1 MKDAVQEQLISAR
14 RSQILD
20 AAASMFAEKGFHT
33 TTIRDVARAAGVADG
48 TIYNYF
54 QNKSALLLGLFDLMT
69 ERARGQI
76 DPAALLE
83 ADLRGLVRLF
93 LSGPLQALSE
103 GNAELFRVI
112 VSEVMVNPE
121 VRERFRAQLLAP
133 MLSVGEQVFHRAL
146 SGPGSVPDRTP
157 LVVRAL
163 SGLILGLLMQR
174 LMGDETVQARW
185 DELPDLL
192 ADLLVGGLET
202 A

>member
-14 RSQILD
+14 RRQILD
-20 AAASMFAEKGFHT
+20 AAASVFAEKGFHT

-93 LSGPLQALSE
+93 LSGPLKALSE

-133 MLSVGEQVFHRAL
+133 MLSVGEQVFRRAL
-146 SGPGSVPDRTP
+146 SGPGSPPDRTP
-157 LVVRAL
+157 LVVRAM